1 MTQSESHI
9 ATTAAKRYLGQLCK
23 HFGHKIPVD
32 LDLDEGRGRIAFPFG
47 ACRLAAAEGTLH
59 LTAEAE
65 GPDAL
70 AQVQEV
76 IASHLQRFAFREA
89 LSVTWTVSPAP

>member
-9 ATTAAKRYLGQLCK
+9 ATTSAKRYLGQLCK

-32 LDLDEGRGRIAFPFG
+32 LDLDEGQGRIAFPFG
-47 ACRLAAAEGTLH
+47 ACRLAAADGTLH

-70 AQVQEV
+70 AQVQTV
-76 IASHLQRFAFREA
+76 IASHLTRFAFREELA
-89 LSVTWTVSPAP
+89 VTWTVSPAP